1 MSVTPSQLHAVGEQL
16 ARHPETAFIGAVTG
30 PANLFVSVLCTGL
43 DQLYLYLYVTTTL
56 GAIPA
61 IQVVETSLV
70 LGSIKQAGSLVRGRT
85 LVASR

>member
-43 DQLYLYLYVTTTL
+43 DQLYLYVTTTL

>member
-43 DQLYLYLYVTTTL
+43 DQLYLYVTTTL

-70 LGSIKQAGSLVRGRT
+70 LGSIKQAVSLVRGRT

>member
-16 ARHPETAFIGAVTG
+16 PRHPETAFIGAVTG

-43 DQLYLYLYVTTTL
+43 DQLYLYVTTTL

-70 LGSIKQAGSLVRGRT
+70 LGSIKQAVSLVRGRT